1 METIGNQE
9 YYEFDTVFCVSMA
22 GTEFSGFLYTVGNS
36 CHMAVIKNGTK
47 SEFMYETV
55 NPLRMVLIEKEY
67 KIENHKYE
75 SITFRKEYNF

>member
-9 YYEFDTVFCVSMA
+9 YYEFDTVSCVSMA

-36 CHMAVIKNGTK
+36 CYMTVIKNGTK
-47 SEFMYETV
+47 SEFRYETV

-67 KIENHKYE
+67 KIENYKYE
-75 SITFRKEYNF
+75 SVTFREEYNF